1 MTLNCK
7 NSDGDLSFISKY
19 LVGCDGASSFV
30 RRELNVDLED
40 FEYNQE
46 WLVCDAHLT
55 KKVNIPEKEAM
66 QVCDPKRPGTYV
78 PGRRGPVSYTHL
90 TLPTTPYV

>member
-1 MTLNCK
+1 MEQPVGVSAMGWPNQVLFYQPELEGFIRASVEAESNIVIKEGTELLSFDDTAEGVTLNCK

-40 FEYNQE
+40 FEYN
-46 WLVCDAHLT
+46 
-55 KKVNIPEKEAM
+55 
-66 QVCDPKRPGTYV
+66 
-78 PGRRGPVSYTHL
+78 
-90 TLPTTPYV
+90 

>member
-7 NSDGDLSFISKY
+7 NSDGDLSFFSKY
-19 LVGCDGASSFV
+19 LIGCDGASSFV
-30 RRELNVDLED
+30 RRELDVDLED

-55 KKVNIPEKEAM
+55 KESKYSR
-66 QVCDPKRPGTYV
+66 KR
-78 PGRRGPVSYTHL
+78 SYASMRSKKAWNLCTR
-90 TLPTTPYV
+90 